1 MEDIPTNTTWKSK
14 IKNLQEQGLT
24 NKQIAKVLNTTHK
37 HISSL
42 CSRYGLKANLYNK
55 VEVDIELRQFLLGS
69 FLGDGSFT
77 KSSKTKSKTSRLTI
91 THGEKQTTYLLWKKD
106 FLNKKRINTNTY
118 YYTAK
123 DKRTKKG
130 FYTSGFLKT
139 ESNPI
144 FNIYNEQYVPKKSIK
159 YDFVKDLDSFGLAV
173 WFMDDGFA
181 TKNSFQ
187 ISSCSFVD
195 EEIAIL
201 QRILKENFSINTNK
215 NAVNEIYIVAES
227 RERFLSLVTPY
238 IIPSLQYKLI
248 PYADRVHVKQGELL
262 EHPNKDNQQPSLGSN
277 TFEGSTTNNRVLT
290 DNAEDSNVDTSTLQQ
305 TINIKSRGL
314 TIYPGGIVS
323 GGLRS
328 VDDIV

>member
-24 NKQIAKVLNTTHK
+24 NKQIAEVLNTTHK

-55 VEVDIELRQFLLGS
+55 IKVDKELQQFLLGS
-69 FLGDGSFT
+69 FLGDGNFS
-77 KSSKTKSKTSRLTI
+77 KSSQAKSKTSRLTI
-91 THGEKQTTYLLWKKD
+91 SHGEKQTSYLIWKKD
-106 FLNKKRINTNTY
+106 FLDKKGIKTNIH

-123 DKRTKKG
+123 DKRAKKG

-144 FNIYNEQYVPKKSIK
+144 FDIYNEQYVPKKSIK
-159 YDFVKDLDSFGLAV
+159 YDFVKALDAFGLAV
-173 WFMDDGFA
+173 WFMDDGFV
-181 TKNSFQ
+181 TKNCFQ

-201 QRILKENFSINTNK
+201 QKVLKENFDINTKK
-215 NAVNEIYIVAES
+215 NAVNEIYIVTDS
-227 RERFLSLVTPY
+227 REKFLSLVTPY

-262 EHPNKDNQQPSLGSN
+262 EHPHVEDNQQPSLGSN

-290 DNAEDSNVDTSTLQQ
+290 DNAEDSNVDTSTLHSV
-305 TINIKSRGL
+305 TLHNFTLINGELVK
-314 TIYPGGIVS
+314 IY
-323 GGLRS
+323 
-328 VDDIV
+328 

>member
-1 MEDIPTNTTWKSK
+1 MENIPTNTTWKSK

-24 NKQIAKVLNTTHK
+24 NKQIAEALNTTHK

-42 CSRYGLKANLYNK
+42 CSRYKLKANLYNK
-55 VEVDIELRQFLLGS
+55 VEVDTELRQFLLGS

-91 THGEKQTTYLLWKKD
+91 GHGEKQTTYLLWKKD
-106 FLNKKRINTNTY
+106 FLDKKGINTNTY

-159 YDFVKDLDSFGLAV
+159 YDFVKDLDAFGLAV
-173 WFMDDGFA
+173 WYMDDGFV
-181 TKNSFQ
+181 TKNCFQ
-187 ISSCSFVD
+187 ISSCGFTL
-195 EEIAIL
+195 EEINIL
-201 QRILKENFSINTNK
+201 QKVLLENFGIETNT
-215 NAVNEIYIVAES
+215 NAVNEIYIKTIS
-227 RERFLSLVTPY
+227 REKFISLVKPF

-248 PYADRVHVKQGELL
+248 PYADRVHLKQGELL
-262 EHPNKDNQQPSLGSN
+262 GHPTNEDNQQPSLDSN
-277 TFEGSTTNNRVLT
+277 VFEGSTTNNRVQT
-290 DNAEDSNVDTSTLQQ
+290 DNAEDSNVDTSTLQSFIDRQ
-305 TINIKSRGL
+305 KNLNSEYSQIIDKNFWDL
-314 TIYPGGIVS
+314 V
-323 GGLRS
+323 
-328 VDDIV
+328 